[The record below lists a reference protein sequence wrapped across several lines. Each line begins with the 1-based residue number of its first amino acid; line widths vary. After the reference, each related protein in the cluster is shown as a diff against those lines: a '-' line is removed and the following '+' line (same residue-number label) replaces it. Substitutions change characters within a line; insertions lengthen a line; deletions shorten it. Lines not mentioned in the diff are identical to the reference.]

1 MDFDIFSKGFDLDEN
16 IYFFNDWVFFLENLW
31 ENIVL
36 GRIIILLCVCYVVLL
51 FEWFILLFY
60 LCYVYVVEKLRI
72 FILIIFCQFGGEFC
86 LVLVVYR
93 EIVR

>member
-36 GRIIILLCVCYVVLL
+36 GRIIILLCVC
-51 FEWFILLFY
+51 
-60 LCYVYVVEKLRI
+60 
-72 FILIIFCQFGGEFC
+72 
-86 LVLVVYR
+86 
-93 EIVR
+93 

>member
-72 FILIIFCQFGGEFC
+72 FILIIFC
-86 LVLVVYR
+86 
-93 EIVR
+93 